1 MAEVPVLQEQQTGR
15 PPWMAEVP
23 VLQEQQ
29 TGRLLFSDSLL
40 GRLVKLNF
48 CRFRISLCGELLM
61 QLIELGFCRGQNIHA
76 LTR

>member
-15 PPWMAEVP
+15 SPWMAEVP

-40 GRLVKLNF
+40 LP
-48 CRFRISLCGELLM
+48 
-61 QLIELGFCRGQNIHA
+61 IETGTEKA
-76 LTR
+76 

>member
-29 TGRLLFSDSLL
+29 TGRLQLSDSLASHEITVVAQFHPQ
-40 GRLVKLNF
+40 G
-48 CRFRISLCGELLM
+48 S
-61 QLIELGFCRGQNIHA
+61 
-76 LTR
+76 